1 MSGCSPLQPAPVV
14 PATARGLLLT
24 AGRRARRG
32 AICALLAAVLVACGD
47 DGNGDGATA
56 TTATTSTTSTTQA
69 TQRCANVGF
78 TPNSD
83 DVASD
88 IVAIGLSCA
97 EAEAVV
103 RVVAAPL
110 SATGPARSEGAGFTC
125 VLTGRST
132 EALESATY
140 ECTSGT
146 RRITFRR
153 T

>member
-1 MSGCSPLQPAPVV
+1 MLA
-14 PATARGLLLT
+14 LLT
-24 AGRRARRG
+24 
-32 AICALLAAVLVACGD
+32 ALLAACGD
-47 DGNGDGATA
+47 GGNGNGNGA
-56 TTATTSTTSTTQA
+56 TSTTSTTSATQT
-69 TQRCANVGF
+69 TQRCGNVGF

-88 IVAIGLSCA
+88 IVATGLSCA